1 MAENQYYYN
10 SSEYKQ
16 KLEETLERKEEFDR
30 EMSLKTEQ
38 KQKNYEM
45 EKRKLRRIFT
55 EERCGKENMHFVRSL
70 IERAAFLRSELE
82 FIEDQ
87 IQEGSILDMFVQGTQ
102 ILIRE
107 HPLSKLHV
115 QYMKIY
121 KEVITK
127 LEAYGKESRVDSSG
141 DDNSKESENLTGL
154 IMQGANARG
163 KYKK

>member
-38 KQKNYEM
+38 KQKNYET

-127 LEAYGKESRVDSSG
+127 LEAYGKESRADSSS

>member
-30 EMSLKTEQ
+30 EMSLKTKQ